1 MKKPVWIGL
10 LILALLAA
18 AGGGGYWAYTRYFAR
33 TATTQAQTLQTA
45 TVTRGDILITADG
58 TGNLAPSTEK
68 TVAFLTTGT
77 VTEVNVKIGDKVQ
90 AGDVLAKMDTV
101 DLDAAVRDA
110 TYTLEQARL
119 ALQKAQRRAE
129 DGTDLTIAAQ
139 NLENARLGL
148 ISAQGS
154 YSSTQLSDIT
164 VELQKAKFW
173 NDYWQ
178 SELGDAWLALQNNPK
193 SDNAQIRYNDMGARA
208 AQANADYLNL
218 QQQAENN
225 LVAAQRSVNSA
236 RQSYLSALSSYN
248 DLKYTDPV
256 KEAELTVLK
265 AETKLTQAQ
274 ENLQNATLVAPIT
287 GTVTA
292 VTIKAGTGIGSA
304 DTSDSKGS
312 IIIANLD
319 APEVHFYV
327 EESDL
332 DKVAVGNPVSMTF
345 EALGDRAF
353 TGEIVRVSPALVRE
367 GNTQAVEVYASV
379 DPPSQPTAFLSGMSA
394 EVTVIAQE
402 TRNAALAPLEALRE
416 LAAGQYAVFVVKE
429 DGALELRMVQIG
441 LKDLVN
447 AAITSGVTPG
457 EVVSLGIRT
466 ATQTTRTTT
475 QSNRSGQSQ
484 DMGRVEFFGGPP
496 PGGPGGP

>member
-1 MKKPVWIGL
+1 MKKRIWIGL
-10 LILALLAA
+10 IVLALLAA
-18 AGGGGYWAYTRYFAR
+18 VGGGGYWAYTHYFAR
-33 TATTQAQTLQTA
+33 ASTAQAQTLKTA
-45 TVTRGDILITADG
+45 TVSQGDILISADG
-58 TGNLAPSTEK
+58 TGNLVPSTEK

-77 VTEVNVKIGDKVQ
+77 VTRVNVEIGDKVQ
-90 AGDVLAKMDTV
+90 AGDVLAEMSTV
-101 DLDAAVRDA
+101 DLDAAVREA

-119 ALQKAQRRAE
+119 ALQKAQRKAE

-139 NLENARLGL
+139 SLENARLG
-148 ISAQGS
+148 IVSARGN
-154 YSSTQLSDIT
+154 YSSTLLTDIT
-164 VELQKAKFW
+164 AELQNAQFW

-178 SELGDAWLALQNNPK
+178 SELGDAWLALQNNPN
-193 SDNAQIRYNDMGARA
+193 SDNAQIRYNDMGTRA
-208 AQANADYLNL
+208 AEANATYLSL
-218 QQQAENN
+218 QQQADNN
-225 LVAAQRSVNSA
+225 KVAAQRSLVSA
-236 RQSYLSALSSYN
+236 QQSYVSALSSYN
-248 DLKYTDPV
+248 DVKYSDPV
-256 KEAELTVLK
+256 KEAELAVLQ

-292 VTIKAGTGIGSA
+292 VTIKAGTGIGSS

-312 IIIANLD
+312 IIIADLN

-353 TGEIVRVSPALVRE
+353 TGKIVRVSPALVSE

-379 DPPSQPTAFLSGMSA
+379 DPSSQPTTFLSGMSA

-402 TRNAALAPLEALRE
+402 THDAALVPLESLRE
-416 LAAGQYAVFVVKE
+416 LSTGQYSVFVVKD
-429 DGALELRMVQIG
+429 DGTLELRQVQVG

-447 AAITSGVTPG
+447 AEITSGLKVG
-457 EVVSLGIRT
+457 EVVSLGTQT
-466 ATQTTRTTT
+466 ASTQTTRTTT
-475 QSNRSGQSQ
+475 KSSTSSQSQ
-484 DMGRVEFFGGPP
+484 GMGPMDGGMGGPP
-496 PGGPGGP
+496 PGGMP